1 MPRCVLITL
10 LLCLTAAP
18 AAAGTLCGQVTDQVS
33 GDPIAMAGVFIHQ
46 DGAWTG
52 DHAATDASGHFCLD
66 LPAGTYSL
74 EIRVDDHVDGWLDG
88 VEVTDDATDVEVPL
102 ARPAVSLAAPWPNPA
117 SGAAKLRLTVNR
129 TTDVVLD
136 VLDARGRL
144 VRRWTATG
152 AAPGALVHDW
162 DGHDQAGRLVTD
174 GLYLIRA
181 RADGE
186 TVTRTVILVR

>member
-1 MPRCVLITL
+1 MQRRLLIA

-18 AAAGTLCGQVTDQVS
+18 AAAGTLCGQVSDQVS
-33 GDPIAMAGVFIHQ
+33 GDPIPQAGVFIHQ

-52 DHAATDASGHFCLD
+52 DHAATDAGGHFCLD

-74 EIRVDDHVDGWLDG
+74 EIRVDDHADGWLDG
-88 VEVTDDATDVEVPL
+88 VVVTDDATDVQVPV

-117 SGAAKLRLTVNR
+117 HGAAKLRLTVNR

-144 VRRWTATG
+144 VRRWAATG
-152 AAPGALVHDW
+152 AEPGALVHDW
-162 DGHDQAGRLVTD
+162 DGRDHAGRDVTG

-181 RADGE
+181 RADGG
-186 TVTRTVILVR
+186 TVTRKVVLVR